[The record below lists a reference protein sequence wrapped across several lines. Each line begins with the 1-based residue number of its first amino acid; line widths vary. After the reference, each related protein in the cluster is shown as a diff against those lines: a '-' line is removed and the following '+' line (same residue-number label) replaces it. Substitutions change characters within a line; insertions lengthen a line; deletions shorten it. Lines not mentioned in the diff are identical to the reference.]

1 MNTNWKFA
9 EYVIL
14 LDSSFL
20 RQTVRMVKE
29 VMTARLSRP
38 LPPLDLVAWFDCLL
52 LDAGLRGKDY
62 EVQVLLTHEAGMDK
76 LDGCLPSALSQL
88 DGQACRTSL
97 AEYAFYAVSAEGMVT
112 SEELCNDLLR
122 LALNDANIKKRLFV
136 PAVSADEE
144 RLNRLMRAVWEDMDS
159 RPEDVADGT
168 VWFRL
173 QAPASSLA
181 CEWCSVVPS
190 LAHVWGI
197 RGDEME

>member
-1 MNTNWKFA
+1 MNINWKFA

-76 LDGCLPSALSQL
+76 LDGCLPSALSQHHPHH
-88 DGQACRTSL
+88 A
-97 AEYAFYAVSAEGMVT
+97 
-112 SEELCNDLLR
+112 LCFLLR
-122 LALNDANIKKRLFV
+122 DRLYTLLTWRPFSDALEASSSI
-136 PAVSADEE
+136 
-144 RLNRLMRAVWEDMDS
+144 RLMMS
-159 RPEDVADGT
+159 T
-168 VWFRL
+168 
-173 QAPASSLA
+173 
-181 CEWCSVVPS
+181 
-190 LAHVWGI
+190 
-197 RGDEME
+197 